1 MHLKVLLEAGFQFN
15 SILQR
20 CHRLHSNHSNNVI
33 ILTYF
38 WVWT

>member
-1 MHLKVLLEAGFQFN
+1 MHRKVLLHDDFQFN

-20 CHRLHSNHSNNVI
+20 CRHLHSNHSNSVI

-38 WVWT
+38 GVWP